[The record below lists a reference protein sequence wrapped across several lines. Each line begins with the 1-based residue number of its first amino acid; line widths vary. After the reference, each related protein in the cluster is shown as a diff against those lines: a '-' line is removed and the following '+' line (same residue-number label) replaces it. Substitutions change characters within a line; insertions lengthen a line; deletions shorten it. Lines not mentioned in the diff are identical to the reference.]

1 MVNEKFVVALSF
13 NQIYDLLASQ
23 SRFEIRLYYLSHFLT
38 NRVLLRNQIQ
48 LNGHSSVFNYDL
60 LTLERVRE
68 VFWLFLLLKLQYRK
82 LGRAANVTETSKE
95 LFNWIV
101 KLLSCEV
108 VGLELK
114 PTWVRFNM
122 LLCDLLS
129 RFLLVCRKLDE
140 IYKLKLFEILQAG
153 FVWQLDI
160 ELVVKLRPADVL
172 GRNIRLIEKL

>member
-1 MVNEKFVVALSF
+1 MVNEKFVVALRF

-95 LFNWIV
+95 LFHWIV

-129 RFLLVCRKLDE
+129 RL
-140 IYKLKLFEILQAG
+140 
-153 FVWQLDI
+153 
-160 ELVVKLRPADVL
+160 
-172 GRNIRLIEKL
+172 

>member
-1 MVNEKFVVALSF
+1 VVNEKFVVALSF

-68 VFWLFLLLKLQYRK
+68 VFWLFLLLKLQYCK

-129 RFLLVCRKLDE
+129 RL
-140 IYKLKLFEILQAG
+140 
-153 FVWQLDI
+153 
-160 ELVVKLRPADVL
+160 
-172 GRNIRLIEKL
+172 